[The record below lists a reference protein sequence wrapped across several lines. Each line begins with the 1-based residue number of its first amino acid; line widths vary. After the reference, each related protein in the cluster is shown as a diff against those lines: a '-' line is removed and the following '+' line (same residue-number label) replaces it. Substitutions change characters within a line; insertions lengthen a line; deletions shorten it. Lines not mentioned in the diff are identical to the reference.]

1 MEIRKEM
8 VREME
13 MKVVSEIEMR
23 EEDGDV
29 EGWRWEG
36 RWRWERRWR

>member
-13 MKVVSEIEMR
+13 IKVVNEMEIGGMR
-23 EEDGDV
+23 
-29 EGWRWEG
+29 WRRGREG
-36 RWRWERRWR
+36 RWRWERRW